1 MSIFVG
7 LPNLNLANARVAV
20 YPDHIEIGA
29 SETNSS
35 GVSVYMSVRDMQ
47 ALGEAL
53 TKQAATGKD
62 IITAVS
68 SSRDHTTD
76 EIASLLTSWIG
87 ERVPDLADDEV
98 IYKAID
104 IMNLVVDRLGTSVPG
119 AVTEAELS

>member
-1 MSIFVG
+1 MSIFIG
-7 LPNLNLANARVAV
+7 LPNLNLTSACVEV

-35 GVSVYMSVRDMQ
+35 GVSVYMSLRDMQ

-53 TKQAATGKD
+53 VKQAAAGKGV
-62 IITAVS
+62 ITAVS

-76 EIASLLTSWIG
+76 EIADVLTAWIG
-87 ERVPDLADDEV
+87 DRVPDLKDDEV
-98 IYKAID
+98 IYKAVD
-104 IMNLVVDRLGTSVPG
+104 IMNLVVNRLGTSIPG